1 MVILFNR
8 FPKIRLLLV
17 TLSAVGLTLGAA
29 PLGYA
34 QDVPTPTPPADGGDF
49 DGAPDPTPGPE
60 VTPEPELSEPL
71 PDDPESDITDPA
83 DNLPP
88 EGAGQEVVD
97 PSIRERP
104 GNEVLFE
111 GETDAQSPTETPGD
125 PEPPGDDP
133 VGDGIEGEI
142 EEDPDSEEDPPNS
155 SPRALW

>member
-1 MVILFNR
+1 MAILFNR

-71 PDDPESDITDPA
+71 PDDPDSDITDPA

-97 PSIRERP
+97 PSIRDRP

-111 GETDAQSPTETPGD
+111 GETDEPPSTETPTD
-125 PEPPGDDP
+125 PEPPADDP
-133 VGDGIEGEI
+133 AGDGTEDET
-142 EEDPDSEEDPPNS
+142 DPDSEEDPPNS

>member
-1 MVILFNR
+1 MAILFNR

-17 TLSAVGLTLGAA
+17 PLSVVGLTLGAA
-29 PLGYA
+29 PLGHA

-49 DGAPDPTPGPE
+49 DGAPDPTPDAE

-71 PDDPESDITDPA
+71 PDGPDSDVTDPA

-97 PSIRERP
+97 PPIRERP

-111 GETDAQSPTETPGD
+111 GEADDGQTPTEYPADPSPESPT
-125 PEPPGDDP
+125 DDSA
-133 VGDGIEGEI
+133 GDGT
-142 EEDPDSEEDPPNS
+142 DSEEVPPNT

>member
-1 MVILFNR
+1 MAILFNR

-71 PDDPESDITDPA
+71 PDDPDSDITDPA

-97 PSIRERP
+97 PSIRDRP

-111 GETDAQSPTETPGD
+111 GETDEPPSTETPAD
-125 PEPPGDDP
+125 PEPPADDP
-133 VGDGIEGEI
+133 ASDGT
-142 EEDPDSEEDPPNS
+142 EDETEPDSEEDPPTS